1 MPFNTTKIKD
11 GIKFHKINTNKFKTN
26 LIAVY
31 LTTRL
36 DRENITKNALILSI
50 LRRGTNNLK
59 TQEDINIKLEEL
71 YGAEF
76 NCGIDKLGNDS
87 VFKFYIESLNDNF
100 IYKKENVLKE
110 SLDTLFDII
119 FNPLTEN
126 GCFKEEYVQS
136 EKENLRQIIR
146 ARKDNKGTYAYTRCI
161 EEMYKDAP
169 YGLYT
174 YGYEEDLDKIT
185 NEELFKTYL
194 NIIQNCKIDIF
205 ASGNFEENTEVN
217 ELISNNIQKIKLE
230 PRRVEDLYIQNEIKN
245 PTEEQ
250 VVKEKMDVSQGKLVI
265 GLDLANTSKE
275 NKPIAS
281 VYNAILGGGAN
292 SKLFQNVREK
302 ASLAYSAGSLYI
314 KNKNNIIIRSGIE
327 DKNYEKA
334 LEIIKKQLED
344 MKNGEFTEEDIK
356 NAKQIIIASFNSMQ
370 DEQDSTISYYFGKE
384 MEQERVDIETYIKQ
398 IENVNKEQIVGI
410 ANKITINTIYFL
422 SK

>member
-1 MPFNTTKIKD
+1 MPLNTIEIQD

-31 LTTRL
+31 LTTKL

-50 LRRGTNNLK
+50 LKRGTNNLK
-59 TQEDINIKLEEL
+59 TQEDINIKLEDL

-76 NCGIDKLGNDS
+76 NCGIDKFGDNS
-87 VFKFYIESLNDNF
+87 VFKFYIETLNDNYIF
-100 IYKKENVLKE
+100 KKENILEE
-110 SLDTLFDII
+110 SINTLFDMI
-119 FNPLTEN
+119 FNPVTEN
-126 GCFKEEYVQS
+126 NCFKGEYFQS

-146 ARKDNKGTYAYTRCI
+146 TRKDNKATYAYTRCI
-161 EEMYKDAP
+161 EEMYKNEP
-169 YGLYT
+169 YGLYI

-185 NEELFKTYL
+185 NNELYELYL
-194 NIIQNCKIDIF
+194 KMIKNCKIDIF
-205 ASGNFEENTEVN
+205 ISGNFNENEEVENIVTKNVKEVR
-217 ELISNNIQKIKLE
+217 LE
-230 PRRVEDLYIQNEIKN
+230 PRDVKDLYIENKN
-245 PTEEQ
+245 KKITQEQ
-250 VVKEKMDVSQGKLVI
+250 VIKEKMDVTQGKLVI
-265 GLDLANTSKE
+265 GLDVTNTSKE
-275 NKPIAS
+275 EKPITS

-314 KNKNNIIIRSGIE
+314 KNKNNIIIKSGIE

-334 LEIIKKQLED
+334 LEIIKKQIED
-344 MKNGEFTEEDIK
+344 MKNGEFTETDIK

-384 MEQERVDIETYIKQ
+384 MEQENSNIENYIKK
-398 IENVNKEQIVGI
+398 IENVSKEQIVEI
-410 ANKITINTIYFL
+410 AKKITINTIYFL